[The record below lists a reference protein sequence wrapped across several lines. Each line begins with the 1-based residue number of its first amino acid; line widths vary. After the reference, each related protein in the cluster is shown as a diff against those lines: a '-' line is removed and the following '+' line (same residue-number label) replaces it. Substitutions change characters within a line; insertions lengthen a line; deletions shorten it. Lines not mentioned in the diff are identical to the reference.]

1 VNVRESVQRD
11 LAEELRRTYNCSPDE
26 LLLHTARYER
36 LLSLYR
42 TKFSG
47 HNPASIVR
55 APGRVNLIGEH
66 TDYSGYPVL
75 PMAIDRDFVFILS
88 PRTDNTIEIINESP
102 SFEPRAFDVRFPVV
116 PYEQGDWGNYIKA
129 AVHGI
134 LEADWIDQKKA
145 MGFHAVVAGTIP
157 ESAGLSSSSAL
168 VVASALAFLTA
179 NKKQVDKKRL
189 AELLARAERYVGSEG
204 GGMDQAVSLLAETG
218 KALKIDFFPLRTQ
231 PTSLPENLSFVVC
244 NSLIRAPKSESIRY
258 AYNCRV
264 IECRL
269 ATALVAKTVE
279 ERSGKSTHPIRLAD
293 LSGEKLGLE
302 QRTIDKIVAQA
313 IGERPLSLKEISQHL
328 GETTEAL
335 QNRLCTLRDGSVL
348 TEPPEGFKIW
358 NRYKHVVTEA
368 HRVELAV
375 GAFAAGDA
383 SAVGKLMNE
392 SHSSCRDDYE
402 VSTPELEALVSISR
416 EQGALGARLTGAGF
430 GGCTVNAVPSSR
442 VTQFID
448 GVTASYY
455 HGFVKQEKDRPFTK
469 YEDLHDVIFVC
480 RATTGAGVW
489 PSRGDR

>member
-1 VNVRESVQRD
+1 MQRN
-11 LAEELRRTYNCSPDE
+11 LSEELRRIYNCSPDE
-26 LLLHTARYER
+26 LFLHTARYER
-36 LLSLYR
+36 LVTLYR
-42 TKFSG
+42 SRFSG
-47 HNPASIVR
+47 QNPAFIVR

-66 TDYSGYPVL
+66 TDYNGYPVM
-75 PMAIDRDFVFILS
+75 PMTIDRDVVFILG
-88 PRTDNTIEIINESP
+88 PRTDSTIDTTNESL
-102 SFEPRAFDVRFPVV
+102 SFERRTFNARLPV
-116 PYEQGDWGNYIKA
+116 PPFEQGDWGNYVKA

-134 LEADWIDQKKA
+134 LEADWIDAKKA
-145 MGFHAVVAGTIP
+145 AGFQAVVGGTIP

-179 NKKQVDKKRL
+179 NGKEIKREPL

-231 PTSLPENLSFVVC
+231 PTSLPKNLSFVVC

-258 AYNCRV
+258 AYNRRV

-269 ATALVAKTVE
+269 ATALVAKAVKE
-279 ERSGKSTHPIRLAD
+279 CSGKDLHPTRLAD

-313 IGERPLSLKEISQHL
+313 IGEKPLSLKEISHHL
-328 GETTEAL
+328 GETTEAV
-335 QNRLCTLRDGSVL
+335 QKRLCTLRDGSML

-375 GAFAAGDA
+375 GAFAAGDG
-383 SAVGKLMNE
+383 SAVGDLMNQ
-392 SHSSCRDDYE
+392 SHASCRDDYE
-402 VSTPELEALVSISR
+402 ISCPELEALVSIGR
-416 EQGALGARLTGAGF
+416 ELGALGARLTGAGF
-430 GGCTVNAVPSSR
+430 GGCTVNAVPSNQVAR
-442 VTQFID
+442 FVE
-448 GVTASYY
+448 GVTAAYY
-455 HGFVKQEKDRPFTK
+455 HGYVRQEKERRFTS
-469 YEDLHDVIFVC
+469 YANLHDVIFVC
-480 RATTGAGVW
+480 RATTGAGAW